1 MFKPTHFLVTELSVF
16 SSWKKMHSTLFKSG
30 DNPKFMQNTE
40 LQIWLYGLR
49 GEKQDDQRELNIL
62 SGTLIH
68 IFWKLRNFYGHLNL
82 EPGYEIKDGLSYV
95 CNGFEVIKYMK
106 ISGNFVRVYNVL
118 TQTRTEQSLVFRL
131 SSTHHA

>member
-1 MFKPTHFLVTELSVF
+1 M
-16 SSWKKMHSTLFKSG
+16 
-30 DNPKFMQNTE
+30 
-40 LQIWLYGLR
+40 R
-49 GEKQDDQRELNIL
+49 GEKQDDQRPERAKYSFRDLDTYIL
-62 SGTLIH
+62 KTK
-68 IFWKLRNFYGHLNL
+68 KLRWTL